1 MRAPPHTEVAS
12 RGLRQTRGRSPWYGR
27 WWVWTLLVLAV
38 LLALLLGHRMH
49 ASNGNDGIL
58 YDLFSE
64 SEEVVLR
71 RPSEGL
77 G

>member
-1 MRAPPHTEVAS
+1 MRAPPHSEVAS
-12 RGLRQTRGRSPWYGR
+12 GALLEPRRRSPWYGR

-58 YDLFSE
+58 YDLFQR
-64 SEEVVLR
+64 VGGGR
-71 RPSEGL
+71 APKAQ
-77 G
+77 

>member
-1 MRAPPHTEVAS
+1 MRAPPHSEVAP
-12 RGLRQTRGRSPWYGR
+12 GALREPRRRSPWYGR

-58 YDLFSE
+58 YDLFQR
-64 SEEVVLR
+64 VGGGR
-71 RPSEGL
+71 APKAQ
-77 G
+77 